1 MPRTGGHTIAVVSER
16 TGLSRDVLRVWERRY
31 GAVEPGRTAGGQR
44 LYSDAELARFEL
56 LARATR
62 LGRTIGSVA
71 GLTTAEL
78 ERMLSADAAL
88 RGPPPPDTSAPEP
101 TQSPAPAARTAGI
114 DAVIDRAIAHSLALD
129 GSQLGAELRL
139 ATARYGLSLML
150 EDVLPVLMRRIGDE
164 WMNGRLGIPHE
175 HLASAVV
182 LALLLDAIRTIPEPP
197 NAPRLLVATPA
208 GEQHVIGAAL
218 TAAAAAIDGWSI
230 LFLGADVP
238 AADLASAARGRGAQ
252 AVALSIVRAEDAT
265 HVIRELRAVRE
276 VLPPEVPI
284 IVGGSAAVR
293 LADQLRGPGVEVCRD
308 LREARAVLGR
318 VGT

>member
-1 MPRTGGHTIAVVSER
+1 MTRTGGHTIAVVSER

-31 GAVEPGRTAGGQR
+31 GAVEPTRTAGGQR

-62 LGRTIGSVA
+62 HGRTIGSVA
-71 GLTTAEL
+71 GIPTAEL
-78 ERMLSADAAL
+78 ERMLDADQAVRGAEDESLAEAATVVSPSGSSA
-88 RGPPPPDTSAPEP
+88 SIE
-101 TQSPAPAARTAGI
+101 
-114 DAVIDRAIAHSLALD
+114 AVVDRAIAHSLALD
-129 GSQLGAELRL
+129 GTRLDAELRL
-139 ATARYGLSLML
+139 ATARHGLPLML
-150 EDVLPVLMRRIGDE
+150 EEIIPALMRRIGDE
-164 WMNGRLGIPHE
+164 WMGGRLGIPHE

-182 LALLLDAIRTIPEPP
+182 LAILLDAIRTLPAPP

-252 AVALSIVRAEDAT
+252 AVALSIVRAGDAKQ
-265 HVIRELRAVRE
+265 VVRELQTVRE
-276 VLPPEVPI
+276 ALPPEVPI

-293 LADQLRGPGVEVCRD
+293 LQGELERPGVRVCRD
-308 LREARAVLGR
+308 LREARGALAGVVIR
-318 VGT
+318 